1 MTALWQLTL
10 LETKMFFRD
19 KLQVFWTFLFPVLMI
34 WLFGSMFQEQEMGG
48 LSFASLYIPSWIGV
62 NIVTTA
68 FFTLGTVLAG
78 YRETGVLRRYHSTP
92 LAPWK
97 ILFAHTIQGTVIFG
111 FSAVVLVVFGALVF
125 DLQAPEYLGS
135 TLLALFLSIIS
146 FFPFALFLTSLAK
159 NVGTAAAI
167 SSLFLNLML
176 FLSGATFPLEMMP
189 DFLLYV
195 AKVLPLYYVIELVRA
210 TWNTSPIWEN
220 MTSVYVLLS
229 ISIVSIL
236 LSSKFFRWSGKAE

>member
-1 MTALWQLTL
+1 MTALWQLTK

-34 WLFGSMFQEQEMGG
+34 WLFGSMFENQAPDGF
-48 LSFASLYIPSWIGV
+48 SFASLYIPSWIGV

-78 YRETGVLRRYHSTP
+78 YRETGVLRRYQSTP

-97 ILFAHTIQGTVIFG
+97 ILFAHTIQGTVIFS
-111 FSAVVLVVFGALVF
+111 FSAVVLVVFGMLVF
-125 DLQAPEYLGS
+125 DLHMPEYLGS
-135 TLLALFLSIIS
+135 TLLALLISIIS

-189 DFLLYV
+189 DILQYV
-195 AKVLPLYYVIELVRA
+195 AKILPLYYVIELLRA

-220 MTSVYVLLS
+220 MTPVYVLLS
-229 ISIVSIL
+229 ISVVSVV